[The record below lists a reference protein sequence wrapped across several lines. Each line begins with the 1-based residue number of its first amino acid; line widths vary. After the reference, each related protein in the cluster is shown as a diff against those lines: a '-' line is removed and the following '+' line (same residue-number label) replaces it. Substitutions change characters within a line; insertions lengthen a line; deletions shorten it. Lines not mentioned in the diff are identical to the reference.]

1 MEKHLPNFKYVMHW
15 KKYLFFS
22 AGNSASGLA
31 FSSVYVCV
39 RGWSPFLF
47 PKSGEALDGRTGVL
61 HDSLKGWRLSCSAT
75 GWGSVGWRSCSCN
88 LLQFPRSQFQCHQS
102 WQPLQRLS
110 KFLYTTPSVFS
121 TQGLVL
127 SSKFRVWFEN
137 FWKMHKILWLLRL
150 HWFLV
155 LLYWKN
161 LLSKSWVKVSYLFL
175 NVFENAKGRHWKF
188 QTLSVACKLSRLL
201 FFLEINIGIS
211 IRKLSKSTHN
221 IEEDVSC
228 SSQNWTFLNY
238 NFPEKK

>member
-39 RGWSPFLF
+39 SEAEVPSCFRRAARPWMAELASSTTPWKAGDSPAAQQDEVQLVEDHAAVIYCNFQ
-47 PKSGEALDGRTGVL
+47 GV
-61 HDSLKGWRLSCSAT
+61 SFSAT
-75 GWGSVGWRSCSCN
+75 C
-88 LLQFPRSQFQCHQS
+88 LE
-102 WQPLQRLS
+102 QPLQRLS

-127 SSKFRVWFEN
+127 SSKFRVWFAN

-150 HWFLV
+150 HWILV
-155 LLYWKN
+155 LLKN

-188 QTLSVACKLSRLL
+188 SNS
-201 FFLEINIGIS
+201 F
-211 IRKLSKSTHN
+211 
-221 IEEDVSC
+221 
-228 SSQNWTFLNY
+228 SSL
-238 NFPEKK
+238 